1 MITAAFI
8 FIGIVCLSIGMKL
21 MAVIFSATFT
31 IAGAFFKLAL
41 GLVMAIAAAYM
52 MFYAIGFFSIIVVLP
67 IVLIGIILGKENAG

>member
-1 MITAAFI
+1 MLTAALI

-31 IAGAFFKLAL
+31 IAGAFLKLAL

-52 MFYAIGFFSIIVVLP
+52 MFYAIGFLSIIVVLP
-67 IVLIGIILGKENAG
+67 IVLFGILLGKENAS

>member
-1 MITAAFI
+1 MITAAFM

-21 MAVIFSATFT
+21 MAVIYSSTFT
-31 IAGAFFKLAL
+31 VTSAFFKLAF

-67 IVLIGIILGKENAG
+67 IVLVGIILGKENAR